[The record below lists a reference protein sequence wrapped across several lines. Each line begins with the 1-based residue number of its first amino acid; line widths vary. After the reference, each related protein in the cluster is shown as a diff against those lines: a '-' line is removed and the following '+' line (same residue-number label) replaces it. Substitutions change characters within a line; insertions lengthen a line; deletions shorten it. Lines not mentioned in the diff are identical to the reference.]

1 MLVHSPQ
8 KQLILRNVCMN
19 VLQQWSADET
29 LPNVVFGQQ

>member
-19 VLQQWSADET
+19 LLEQLSANET
-29 LPNVVFGQQ
+29 LPNVVLGQE